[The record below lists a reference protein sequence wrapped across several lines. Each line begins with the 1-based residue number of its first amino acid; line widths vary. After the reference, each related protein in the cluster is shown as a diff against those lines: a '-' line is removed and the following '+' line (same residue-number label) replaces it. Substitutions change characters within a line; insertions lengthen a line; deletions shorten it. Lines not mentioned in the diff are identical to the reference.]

1 MARNMKMELLTFS
14 LTLYQSKNCGH
25 RIHVLFMMYDVYWYC
40 QMKKNEWLWK
50 FWKRGEEETK
60 SMPHAP
66 VVRRHFH
73 SPCPRYTNL
82 WVVLPILDVHC
93 CWVLILYFSGC
104 QNTLPFTLP
113 KIHKSMS
120 CYLSET
126 CTAIDCCIDVEQI
139 SRSVN
144 VYINLDA
151 CNYRLIAGIEK
162 LTFDIP
168 LLHYQFGQKKSFR
181 LMNIFRIEW
190 VINKNYI
197 IIVDWEWDKWII

>member
-1 MARNMKMELLTFS
+1 
-14 LTLYQSKNCGH
+14 
-25 RIHVLFMMYDVYWYC
+25 MY
-40 QMKKNEWLWK
+40 
-50 FWKRGEEETK
+50 
-60 SMPHAP
+60 
-66 VVRRHFH
+66 
-73 SPCPRYTNL
+73 
-82 WVVLPILDVHC
+82 C

-104 QNTLPFTLP
+104 QKTLPFTLP

-151 CNYRLIAGIEK
+151 CNYKLIAGIEK
-162 LTFDIP
+162 VTFDIP
-168 LLHYQFGQKKSFR
+168 LLQYQFGQKQSFR

-190 VINKNYI
+190 VINRDYINICGVGWMNYSKTCLNLTPVGPTFI
-197 IIVDWEWDKWII
+197 FRIDRCPVYTG